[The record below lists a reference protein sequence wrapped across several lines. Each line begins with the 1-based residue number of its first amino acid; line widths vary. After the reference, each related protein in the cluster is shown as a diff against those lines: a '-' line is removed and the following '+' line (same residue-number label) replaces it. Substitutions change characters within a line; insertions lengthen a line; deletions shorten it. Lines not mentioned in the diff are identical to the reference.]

1 MNYWSAQP
9 HTLPQQ
15 HPILTNKDY
24 ERTLLNPL
32 NSSSGNNTPRN
43 SYSSYGSVNN
53 STVTGSATTIGQL
66 QVPSPHDVSQSPHY
80 QYQQTLPRIYNGNA
94 NSNSITNNHT
104 PLNVIPP
111 LLNNSSIHETRAII
125 TSTDDMSN
133 NGNSPNGSI
142 INDKNVLPLR
152 LNNSNNSNANTATT
166 TTATTNSSSPYLYHW
181 RSSSNN
187 NGSTSASNTVQGNSP
202 GQHSPLYQ
210 LPIQSQALYKIPFT
224 ATSTTTN
231 NVSSSGSTPP
241 TMNKYQYSHVANA
254 SNVMQPLP
262 LLQQHRSNSYPP
274 RSSVT
279 TVNGKNVVTVL
290 GHNPRLNGIP
300 PHHNNGNNMLSHHL
314 IKQHHHHRLNTTGTV
329 TINNIPQQ
337 HPGMLSN
344 NVSGTHIHGC
354 HLCEK
359 SFKRKSWLKRH
370 LLSHSAERHFLCPWC
385 LSRHKRK
392 DNLLQHMKLKHSSY
406 LLDELRN
413 HHVSFNWSKSSSSIP
428 SFGQLDS
435 ENNLKMD
442 HHHSSGNNTQPSN
455 NNNIKNLLNE
465 GVLNK
470 EDVKRVLNKLI
481 DQNNS

>member
-15 HPILTNKDY
+15 LPVLTNKDY

-32 NSSSGNNTPRN
+32 NNNSGNNTPRN
-43 SYSSYGSVNN
+43 SYSSYGSTNN
-53 STVTGSATTIGQL
+53 SNGTAAAIATTTIGQL
-66 QVPSPHDVSQSPHY
+66 QVPSPHDISQSPHY
-80 QYQQTLPRIYNGNA
+80 QYQQTLPRIYSGNGNT
-94 NSNSITNNHT
+94 NGINNNHT

-125 TSTDDMSN
+125 TSSDDMSNNYSN

-142 INDKNVLPLR
+142 LNDKNVLPLR
-152 LNNSNNSNANTATT
+152 LNNNNNTNT
-166 TTATTNSSSPYLYHW
+166 SSPFLYHW
-181 RSSSNN
+181 RS
-187 NGSTSASNTVQGNSP
+187 ASNGNVSTANATVTQNNSNSP

-210 LPIQSQALYKIPFT
+210 LPVQSQALYKIPFT
-224 ATSTTTN
+224 ANSTTTN
-231 NVSSSGSTPP
+231 NNITSSGSTPP
-241 TMNKYQYSHVANA
+241 TMNKYQYSHVGNP

-279 TVNGKNVVTVL
+279 TVNGKNIVTVL
-290 GHNPRLNGIP
+290 GHNTRLNGIP
-300 PHHNNGNNMLSHHL
+300 PHHNNGNSMLNHHL
-314 IKQHHHHRLNTTGTV
+314 IKQHHHRLNNTGTV
-329 TINNIPQQ
+329 TINNPQQQQQQ
-337 HPGMLSN
+337 HPGLLS

-413 HHVSFNWSKSSSSIP
+413 HHVSFNWSKSSSS
-428 SFGQLDS
+428 SFSQLNS
-435 ENNLKMD
+435 ENNKVD
-442 HHHSSGNNTQPSN
+442 HHHSVGNTQPSS

-481 DQNNS
+481 DQNNA